1 MSSSTSQSTSPTNKI
16 ISFYDPQISAPD
28 HADRTLDSIITW
40 PDSRLE
46 QSHNYIQVLFPL
58 PEGSPY
64 NSQAP
69 IVTEEVFHAF
79 RERSELRSQL
89 KKSFERICR
98 FYGFE
103 ATTGEGKE
111 EESTVKL
118 TLAQDYDDAFENW
131 FRSFDHN
138 HLRLTR
144 ILRSLR
150 VLGLEAEAAALWTIL
165 QRVCAEKPG
174 VVSKKSQMF
183 WRRAAER
190 ELHVPPDVD
199 EVTVETGEG
208 WLREWVGR

>member
-118 TLAQDYDDAFENW
+118 TLAQDYDVSPPLSRRPI
-131 FRSFDHN
+131 FRFS
-138 HLRLTR
+138 
-144 ILRSLR
+144 S
-150 VLGLEAEAAALWTIL
+150 
-165 QRVCAEKPG
+165 P
-174 VVSKKSQMF
+174 
-183 WRRAAER
+183 
-190 ELHVPPDVD
+190 
-199 EVTVETGEG
+199 
-208 WLREWVGR
+208 